1 MRMPAWRSTAT
12 EAATMKIFRYVST
25 GASVSSA
32 SHPSLFF
39 AVSGLAGLER
49 GLDRL
54 AMPLGQFF
62 SLFHDLP
69 GALLE
74 LAAAALQR
82 VHTFFGAFAQVLAGL
97 FTRARRKQQRNHRAQ
112 AEARQEVSEF
122 RPSVFRHSSPPQN
135 LSLTSRF

>member
-39 AVSGLAGLER
+39 AVSRLAGLER

-62 SLFHDLP
+62 SLFHYLP

-74 LAAAALQR
+74 LAAAALQL
-82 VHTFFGAFAQVLAGL
+82 VHAFLGALAPGLGRL
-97 FTRARRKQQRNHRAQ
+97 FTRARRKEQGNHRAQ
-112 AEARQEVSEF
+112 SQAGQEETEF
-122 RPSVFRHSSPPQN
+122 RPSVFRHSSPPHEPD
-135 LSLTSRF
+135 